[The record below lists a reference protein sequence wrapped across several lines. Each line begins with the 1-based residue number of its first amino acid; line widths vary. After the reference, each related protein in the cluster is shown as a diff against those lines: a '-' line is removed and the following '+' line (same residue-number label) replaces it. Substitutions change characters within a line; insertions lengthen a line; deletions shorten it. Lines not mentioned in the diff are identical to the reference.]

1 MFDPTSLLEL
11 QTYDPRNP
19 LTAYVYLIILAIIVR
34 IVFIILPLR
43 DIYKRYT
50 KQGLK
55 DLLFEVKRE
64 SKITGIEGFIIR
76 EMVLLLVPITAVI
89 VLRWFVLEPLDEIV
103 WNSTQIISASA
114 IGVLWIS
121 LDIRDSLKTRKALQP
136 FGARKITWKWYVYPT
151 FADQESKI
159 ATLADPKLLHLG
171 WWTRKKLVD
180 LSNWEVEYI
189 DTDTMIDP
197 SVTEKPIL
205 ITSDE
210 GKKTIDTEALKEKAG
225 DLAYKSLIAAKNLH
239 STIKEGISDISGK
252 TVEKIDSE
260 IQQRVDT
267 VTKPTLMNRLFPFVY
282 NLVMIFG
289 PLFFIYGI
297 LPTLG

>member
-1 MFDPTSLLEL
+1 MFDLPSLLEL
-11 QTYDPRNP
+11 QTYDPSNP
-19 LTAYVYLIILAIIVR
+19 LTAYVYLIILAIIAR

-76 EMVLLLVPITAVI
+76 EMVLLLVPITAVF

-121 LDIRDSLKTRKALQP
+121 LDIRDSFKTRKALQP

-267 VTKPTLMNRLFPFVY
+267 VTKPPLMNRLFPFVY